1 MDADKITFNAFEKTG
16 LRSAVP
22 SPLGLLGAGKQ
33 KQVQI
38 GLEQILKCEWP
49 DETKRTFRLTIAAS
63 GEAEEKVLEYDAST
77 PEGAEKIVS
86 KINSILRTRFAEGSR
101 RASRDTSLIGSGRST
116 APTPSTGSRIQR
128 RLSGILRRSS
138 SSDIHGHR

>member
-1 MDADKITFNAFEKTG
+1 MDADKISLNAFEKTG
-16 LRSAVP
+16 LRGAVP

-49 DETKRTFRLTIAAS
+49 DETKRTFRLTFTS
-63 GEAEEKVLEYDAST
+63 TGEAEEKMLEYDAST
-77 PEGAEKIVS
+77 PEGADKIVS

-101 RASRDTSLIGSGRST
+101 RVSRDVGLATSGRSA
-116 APTPSTGSRIQR
+116 APAPSTGTRIQR
-128 RLSGILRRSS
+128 RLSGMLRRTS

>member
-1 MDADKITFNAFEKTG
+1 MVDADKITLNAFEKTG
-16 LRSAVP
+16 LRGAVP

-38 GLEQILKCEWP
+38 GLEHILKCDWP
-49 DETKRTFRLTIAAS
+49 DETKRTFRLTIAS
-63 GEAEEKVLEYDAST
+63 IGEAEEKMLEYDAST

-101 RASRDTSLIGSGRST
+101 RVSRDIGLTTPGRS
-116 APTPSTGSRIQR
+116 AGPAPSTGSRIQR
-128 RLSGILRRSS
+128 RLSGMLRRSS
-138 SSDIHGHR
+138 SSAAL